1 MAIGDFKNV
10 SVARNNMHSV
20 QLLNAIV
27 IIGGNRRHQPFIGD
41 FRQWAVSPLKPAKA
55 RLAIFSDPLKLGH
68 DFRESIGWDEL
79 IDVAARQLLTRHFL
93 KLRAGK
99 AELNAFYV
107 LTVIV
112 YFQYAY
118 TAEQVRDILGV
129 DTPSSWNTARLFFKT
144 PAL

>member
-1 MAIGDFKNV
+1 MFRLLEITAFR
-10 SVARNNMHSV
+10 S
-20 QLLNAIV
+20 LLNAIF

-68 DFRESIGWDEL
+68 DFRVSIGWDEL

-93 KLRAGK
+93 NLRAGK
-99 AELNAFYV
+99 AELNAFNV

-112 YFQYAY
+112 YSQYANI
-118 TAEQVRDILGV
+118 AEKVRDILGV
-129 DTPSSWNTARLFFKT
+129 DTPSSWNIARFFFETSVLQELF
-144 PAL
+144 

>member
-1 MAIGDFKNV
+1 
-10 SVARNNMHSV
+10 MHSV
-20 QLLNAIV
+20 QLLNAIG
-27 IIGGNRRHQPFIGD
+27 IIGGNRRHHPFIGD
-41 FRQWAVSPLKPAKA
+41 IRQWAVSPLKPAKA
-55 RLAIFSDPLKLGH
+55 RLAIFNDPLKLGY
-68 DFRESIGWDEL
+68 DFRVNNGWDEL

-129 DTPSSWNTARLFFKT
+129 DTPSSWNTARLFLKRQHFKNSSKSG
-144 PAL
+144 

>member
-1 MAIGDFKNV
+1 
-10 SVARNNMHSV
+10 MHSV

-55 RLAIFSDPLKLGH
+55 RLAIFSDPLKLGC
-68 DFRESIGWDEL
+68 DFRVNIGWDEL

-93 KLRAGK
+93 ELRAGK

-129 DTPSSWNTARLFFKT
+129 DTVRAGISPASFLKRQYFKNSYKSG
-144 PAL
+144 